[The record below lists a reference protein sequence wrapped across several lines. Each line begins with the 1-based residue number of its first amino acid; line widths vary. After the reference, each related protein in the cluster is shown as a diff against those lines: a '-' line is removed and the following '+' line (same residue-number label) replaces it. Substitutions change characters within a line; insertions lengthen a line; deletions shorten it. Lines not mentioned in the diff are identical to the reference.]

1 MFISRLIV
9 IYLGLC
15 LASVSV
21 SILGQLPED
30 DELTACASYSGCFR
44 GTYMEGFQSQ
54 QFQAFLGIPYAIPP
68 LGDLRFDSPRRAGK
82 NPDTVDASKPK
93 PDCIHKDYLS
103 ATPTISGDEDCLYLN
118 IYRPMPLSH
127 LPLPVMV
134 YIHGGGFIGGSA
146 GPSVSGPEYFMDSQA
161 VILVT
166 VAYRLGVL
174 GYLSTGD
181 ENMPGNYALKDQLL
195 ALKWVRDN
203 IHAYGGDKGKVTLF
217 GHGIDGKK
225 PLFGL
230 VFSTMFYS
238 PFIIVYLCLC
248 LASISVS
255 YDDILTVCAPH
266 GGCYRGTYMK
276 GYQGEQFQAF
286 MGIPY
291 AVPPLGDLRFE
302 KPRRMGKLFGTSDA
316 SKPKPDCINK
326 NYLLSTP
333 KVYGEEDCLYL
344 NVYRPMPLSES
355 PLPVMVYIHG
365 GGFIGGSAGPSV
377 SGPEYFMDSQ
387 AVILV
392 TVSYRVG
399 VFGFLST
406 GDGNMPGN
414 FGLKDQTMAL
424 KWVQD
429 NIYYYGGDQQKVT
442 LFGHGI
448 DGIATH
454 LHLLSRASVGLF
466 HRVISMSGTAIA
478 PTAINR
484 NPLEQARN
492 VAEFCRIPNAN
503 NMSEAEL
510 TDALK
515 YVDADVLVNAGD
527 GFKYWDADP
536 LHIYRPVIESSNQ
549 DAFLTADPELLMEQ
563 GNYIKVPWL
572 LGSVPSDGAV
582 RVVKIYE
589 NFELRYQ
596 FNLEFHDLLK
606 KLTEFSSKYV
616 NPNQKIAILR
626 EEYLNDTRKLDSQ
639 TVDGFLN
646 VS

>member
-1 MFISRLIV
+1 MKGYQTL
-9 IYLGLC
+9 
-15 LASVSV
+15 
-21 SILGQLPED
+21 E
-30 DELTACASYSGCFR
+30 
-44 GTYMEGFQSQ
+44 
-54 QFQAFLGIPYAIPP
+54 FQAFLGIPYA
-68 LGDLRFDSPRRAGK
+68 L
-82 NPDTVDASKPK
+82 
-93 PDCIHKDYLS
+93 
-103 ATPTISGDEDCLYLN
+103 
-118 IYRPMPLSH
+118 
-127 LPLPVMV
+127 
-134 YIHGGGFIGGSA
+134 
-146 GPSVSGPEYFMDSQA
+146 
-161 VILVT
+161 
-166 VAYRLGVL
+166 
-174 GYLSTGD
+174 
-181 ENMPGNYALKDQLL
+181 
-195 ALKWVRDN
+195 
-203 IHAYGGDKGKVTLF
+203 
-217 GHGIDGKK
+217 
-225 PLFGL
+225 
-230 VFSTMFYS
+230 
-238 PFIIVYLCLC
+238 
-248 LASISVS
+248 
-255 YDDILTVCAPH
+255 
-266 GGCYRGTYMK
+266 
-276 GYQGEQFQAF
+276 
-286 MGIPY
+286 
-291 AVPPLGDLRFE
+291 PPLGDLRFE
-302 KPRRMGKLFGTSDA
+302 RPRRMGKLFGTSDA

-365 GGFIGGSAGPSV
+365 GGFIGGSAGPLV

-414 FGLKDQTMAL
+414 FGLKDQNMAL

-429 NIYYYGGDQQKVT
+429 NIHYYGGDQQKVT

-454 LHLLSRASVGLF
+454 LHLMSNMSAGLF

-536 LHIYRPVIESSNQ
+536 LHIYRPVIESANQ
-549 DAFLTADPELLMEQ
+549 DAFLTAEPELLMEQ

-596 FNLEFHDLLK
+596 FNLQFHDLLK
-606 KLTEFSSKYV
+606 KLTEFSSKY
-616 NPNQKIAILR
+616 NDADQDEKTRTLI
-626 EEYLNDTRKLDSQ
+626 EEYLNNIHELESQ
-639 TVDGFLN
+639 TVDGLLHWMTDRHFNYPLYKTVRYYVRSGDDPIYIYNFNYRGPHSYASIYANAKLSRSYGVVHGDDLLYLFRSPLFFPDFKKNSTDAKLITSFVDYFVTFARNGRTNFLPHMRN
-646 VS
+646 CTRYVFAEGRDSFCDYHHFEYRRGGFYLRVSNQFPSDKVKLWMYLSDET